1 MGCDYTDRVH
11 GACRDLAFL
20 QQRWQGFHEPPPP
33 KPVANNS
40 VPSRETLPHSTT
52 GAAAPHQHSMGQQ
65 QHSSSLPL
73 RASNAVPGVPA
84 QSHMDVSPSARAA
97 DDSRTEP
104 GLQGRPISAE
114 TRTAQMLSPLSAF
127 SPVIG
132 TPVEYYAYSAPPAA
146 DVMPGPFQER
156 GSGSGFS
163 YQAACS
169 PGAHMPG
176 RHPR

>member
-1 MGCDYTDRVH
+1 MRLT
-11 GACRDLAFL
+11 CRDLKFL

-33 KPVANNS
+33 KPAVNSS
-40 VPSRETLPHSTT
+40 VPSRETLPHSMT
-52 GAAAPHQHSMGQQ
+52 GAAAPHQHSMRQQ

-73 RASNAVPGVPA
+73 RASHALPGVPA
-84 QSHMDVSPSARAA
+84 HSHMDVSPSAPAA
-97 DDSRTEP
+97 GDSGAEP

-114 TRTAQMLSPLSAF
+114 TRTALMLSPLSAF

-132 TPVEYYAYSAPPAA
+132 TPVECYAYSAPPAA

-169 PGAHMPG
+169 PGAHMLG
-176 RHPR
+176 RNTR